1 MPDTLFQSDPPSS
14 EANRLRMMLRT
25 WEAVSTERELPGVL
39 ASLADVLVPLV
50 PFDSIG
56 IIDFTVPNATPDEDG
71 DLHRL
76 LALHVVGVA
85 PIDGET
91 PEQLAARS
99 ERYAQPPPL
108 TETRPLLPYSDEE
121 KPGELAGE
129 PYTCDDLLEK
139 DGWFR
144 HEYHLAKDGVRSY
157 AAVPARHARPGA
169 RRSRIHPPQA
179 APVPSA
185 RERAILKD
193 VSRALSIATANALA
207 NEEIRKLRQQLEA
220 ENISLREQLGQAPWF
235 EEILAN
241 SAELKHALEIVEQV
255 ATTDATVLITGE
267 TGTGKELIARAIHR
281 RSERARGPLV
291 KVNCAAIP
299 DTLLASEL
307 FGHERGAF
315 SGATERRK
323 GRFEQAHG
331 GTLFL
336 DEIGEL
342 PQEMQ
347 VLLLRVLQER
357 EFERLGGAHTVQV
370 DVRLVAA
377 TNRDLAEE
385 VRAGR
390 FRSDLYYRLNV
401 FPVRVPAL
409 RERREDI
416 PPLVAHFAEKY
427 GERFG
432 RPISSIDRKTLD
444 LLQAH
449 NWPGNVRELEN
460 TIERAVI
467 LSRNGVLNIDP
478 EMLRDSNASTSS
490 ASAVAVQ
497 TETDDSIEERT
508 AIEKRSESF
517 ARQSLR
523 RKRRRKKTRHP
534 RLHPRIPHQ
543 ETRHQQIPLP
553 PRDRTLATK
562 LKRSCHPE
570 RSEGSRPP
578 TRLKL
583 YPSK

>member
-1 MPDTLFQSDPPSS
+1 
-14 EANRLRMMLRT
+14 
-25 WEAVSTERELPGVL
+25 
-39 ASLADVLVPLV
+39 
-50 PFDSIG
+50 
-56 IIDFTVPNATPDEDG
+56 
-71 DLHRL
+71 
-76 LALHVVGVA
+76 
-85 PIDGET
+85 
-91 PEQLAARS
+91 
-99 ERYAQPPPL
+99 
-108 TETRPLLPYSDEE
+108 
-121 KPGELAGE
+121 
-129 PYTCDDLLEK
+129 
-139 DGWFR
+139 
-144 HEYHLAKDGVRSY
+144 
-157 AAVPARHARPGA
+157 
-169 RRSRIHPPQA
+169 
-179 APVPSA
+179 
-185 RERAILKD
+185 
-193 VSRALSIATANALA
+193 
-207 NEEIRKLRQQLEA
+207 
-220 ENISLREQLGQAPWF
+220 
-235 EEILAN
+235 
-241 SAELKHALEIVEQV
+241 
-255 ATTDATVLITGE
+255 
-267 TGTGKELIARAIHR
+267 ELIARAIHR
-281 RSERARGPLV
+281 RSERARGPLI

-357 EFERLGGAHTVQV
+357 EFERLGGSHTLQV

-409 RERREDI
+409 RERRADI

-467 LSRNGVLNIDP
+467 LSRNGVLSIEP
-478 EMLRDSNASTSS
+478 EMLRDSSTS
-490 ASAVAVQ
+490 ASAGATQ
-497 TETDDSIEERT
+497 DTIDDDAEHAERT
-508 AIEKRSESF
+508 AIENALKISRGKISGPKG
-517 ARQSLR
+517 AA
-523 RKRRRKKTRHP
+523 KKIGIPASTLEFRIKKLGINKFHFRHATP
-534 RLHPRIPHQ
+534 AH
-543 ETRHQQIPLP
+543 
-553 PRDRTLATK
+553 LAK
-562 LKRSCHPE
+562 
-570 RSEGSRPP
+570 
-578 TRLKL
+578 
-583 YPSK
+583 